1 MSDLNK
7 IHIKLLVPDLITG
20 GRKQALVPAV
30 TDMQREL
37 GNNSLA
43 APFPP
48 LRGRSHNKPL
58 TSKMRRGVFSLLPST
73 TTL

>member
-7 IHIKLLVPDLITG
+7 IHIKLLVPDLIPG
-20 GRKQALVPAV
+20 QKAGSGASSV
-30 TDMQREL
+30 TDVQREP

-43 APFPP
+43 VPFPP

-58 TSKMRRGVFSLLPST
+58 TSKLRD
-73 TTL
+73 